1 MSEKLELYCIHK
13 YLTKCKTLPQPPGWG
28 DFLRGT
34 IALYNYAK
42 LYNYTFYIDASSH
55 PIFNFFIKNKY
66 FINDDSNNETVHE
79 LLPLPLLSYNE
90 IDLKLKELF
99 EKYQSFSIIT
109 NACYSKVNNEMVNYG
124 EINDSCKIFLKEL
137 LQPCDL
143 VINKLDYIYKNMY
156 NIDQDTKYKVIH
168 LRLGDD
174 YIHNDIVDGYLLEHL
189 CIKISNLINNNPDT
203 IFILLSDSSNMGI
216 QIKQK
221 CQQLL
226 YWENKKIH
234 IGDLKNH
241 SDGLFDTIIDFFIL
255 AKATDIYVH
264 NFSGFSHIASLI
276 YNVNYVYL

>member
-1 MSEKLELYCIHK
+1 MSKNLELCCIHK
-13 YLTKCKTLPQPPGWG
+13 YLTKCKSVSQPPGWG

-34 IALYNYAK
+34 VALYNYAK
-42 LYNYTFYIDASSH
+42 LYNYTLFIDASSH
-55 PIFNFFIKNKY
+55 PIFNFFVKNKY
-66 FINDDSNNETVHE
+66 FINDSNNETVHE
-79 LLPLPLLSYNE
+79 LLPPLSYNE
-90 IDLKLKELF
+90 IDLKLKDLF

-109 NACYSKVNNEMVNYG
+109 NAFYSKVNNEMVNYG
-124 EINDSCKIFLKEL
+124 EINDSCKIYLKEL

-143 VINKLDYIYKNMY
+143 IINRLEYIYKNIY

-174 YIHNDIVDGYLLEHL
+174 YIHNDIVDGYLLEYL
-189 CIKISNLINNNPDT
+189 SIKISNLINNNPET
-203 IFILLSDSSNMGI
+203 KFILLSDSSNMAI

-241 SDGLFDTIIDFFIL
+241 FDGLLDTVIDFFII
-255 AKATDIYVH
+255 AKANDIYVH

-276 YNVNYVYL
+276 YNINYVYL